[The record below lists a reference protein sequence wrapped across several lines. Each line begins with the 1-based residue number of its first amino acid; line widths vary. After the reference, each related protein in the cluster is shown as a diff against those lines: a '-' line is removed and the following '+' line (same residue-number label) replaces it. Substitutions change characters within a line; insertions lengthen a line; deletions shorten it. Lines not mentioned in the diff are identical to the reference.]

1 MNLRKPLLLAIVL
14 VVSIVQVASAA
25 EIEDPSS
32 DEKSSIGVSLNAGIC
47 DKYLWRGITYNE
59 KLVFQ
64 PEVELTY
71 KDFYLS
77 TWGNFG
83 LMNEV
88 QRYNEVDFTLG
99 YYHSFNSFDIDAYVS
114 YFHYFYAPDGNT
126 AEFNVGLYYPL
137 GDFTV
142 FARSSF
148 DIIAYTGAM
157 FGEIG
162 TDYEKEISDHFSVFG
177 TLLAGFGS
185 KNFNV
190 NYIEVDKGAFNL
202 VGAKAG
208 LSYSPFESFYIDAD
222 FLLNINI
229 DNDVKESIGGTSNLF
244 EIILRKEF

>member
-1 MNLRKPLLLAIVL
+1 MNLLKPLLLAIL
-14 VVSIVQVASAA
+14 LVASIIKVADAA
-25 EIEDPSS
+25 VNQEPATE
-32 DEKSSIGVSLNAGIC
+32 EKSSIGVSLNAGFC

-59 KLVFQ
+59 KFVFQ

-88 QRYNEVDFTLG
+88 QSYNEVDFTLG

-114 YFHYFYAPDGNT
+114 YFHYFYAPDDNT
-126 AEFNVGLYYPL
+126 AELNLGIYYPL
-137 GDFTV
+137 SDFTL
-142 FARSSF
+142 FARTSF
-148 DIIAYTGAM
+148 DIISYTGAM

-162 TDYEKEISDHFSVFG
+162 TDYEKDISDNFSVFG

-185 KNFNV
+185 RNFNAT
-190 NYIEVDKGAFNL
+190 YIEVDKGAFNL
-202 VGAKAG
+202 VGCKAG
-208 LSYSPFESFYIDAD
+208 LSYSPFEDFYIDAD
-222 FLLNINI
+222 FLLNFNI
-229 DNDVKESIGGTSNLF
+229 DKDVKESLGGTSNLF